1 MALTEKQAKFVE
13 EYLKT
18 KDATLS
24 AIVAGYAEGSAQSM
38 GCQLLNH
45 PEISSLIN
53 PSSTSD
59 QPENFNL
66 AKAMKEADE
75 AYKLAK
81 KNDDPS
87 AMKNASEYK
96 SKLHGMLKD
105 SNKDE
110 RNFTI
115 NIDVGRVCS
124 KCGHSE

>member
-1 MALTEKQAKFVE
+1 MQTKFVE

-18 KDATLS
+18 RDSGVA
-24 AIVAGYAEGSAQSM
+24 AIAAGYSQKTAVIIGNK
-38 GCQLLNH
+38 LLRH
-45 PEISSLIN
+45 PEISPLIN
-53 PSSTSD
+53 N
-59 QPENFNL
+59 QPEVQSENFNL

-115 NIDVGRVCS
+115 NIDVGHVCS

>member
-18 KDATLS
+18 KDAYTAAVAAGFSELS
-24 AIVAGYAEGSAQSM
+24 ARDQGNR
-38 GCQLLNH
+38 LLRH
-45 PEISSLIN
+45 PEISPLIN
-53 PSSTSD
+53 NQTEVQS
-59 QPENFNL
+59 ENFNL